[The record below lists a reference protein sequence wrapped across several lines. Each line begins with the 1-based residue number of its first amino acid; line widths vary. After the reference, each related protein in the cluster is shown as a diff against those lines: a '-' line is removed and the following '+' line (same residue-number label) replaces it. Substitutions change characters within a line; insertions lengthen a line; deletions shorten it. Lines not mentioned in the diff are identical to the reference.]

1 MLTRAAE
8 GREEG
13 RLREPTTCP
22 HRLKS
27 PGFTASRR
35 SLWLCQYSEVPSGL
49 KLARVRCVQTGESR
63 GAQEAFL
70 EHWLTQWTKAIQ
82 DGPYQKMTEPCG
94 KALGAKARR

>member
-35 SLWLCQYSEVPSGL
+35 SLWLCPYSEVPSGL

-70 EHWLTQWTKAIQ
+70 GNTGSHNGQRPFRTVLT
-82 DGPYQKMTEPCG
+82 
-94 KALGAKARR
+94 RR